1 LSYFEKK
8 KEKAKT
14 NRSPDEARKTMT
26 SKDQRTMKQTSTLPA
41 SWNDLTLLAGWSKI
55 LLMDR
60 RTDGRTE
67 EEGIHTYIV

>member
-1 LSYFEKK
+1 MKR

-41 SWNDLTLLAGWSKI
+41 SWNDLTLLAGWLEQNI
-55 LLMDR
+55 AYGP
-60 RTDGRTE
+60 TDGRTD
-67 EEGIHTYIV
+67 GPKKKAYIHT